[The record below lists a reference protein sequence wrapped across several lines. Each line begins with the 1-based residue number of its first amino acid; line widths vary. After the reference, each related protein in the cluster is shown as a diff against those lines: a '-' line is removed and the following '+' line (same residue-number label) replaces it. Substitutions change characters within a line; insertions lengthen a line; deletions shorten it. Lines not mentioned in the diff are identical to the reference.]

1 MHGGGSSD
9 APGRENLTEGSKEQ
23 PMDGSTN
30 GATNGS
36 ANGVGTALHETVM
49 AAVGELDRQ
58 LERGSFFTQA
68 VFHREFSRLERAEA
82 LLTRLV
88 DVLAERGVLSAEELG
103 LVASSASDP
112 GAPPHSGPAEPEQ
125 EINWPSIALRV
136 DDPDEPD
143 RTGVTV
149 DCSAR
154 LHICHAVCC
163 KLKFPLSCEE
173 VDAGKVKWDIGHPYV
188 IRHEASGYCT
198 HNDPAGGCRI
208 YENRPAV
215 CRRYSCVNDT
225 RIWKDFDNMVLNQE
239 WIDEHLGP
247 RDLHVAAVVPPMEP
261 VDEP

>member
-1 MHGGGSSD
+1 
-9 APGRENLTEGSKEQ
+9 
-23 PMDGSTN
+23 MDGSTN

-36 ANGVGTALHETVM
+36 ANGVATTLYEKAL
-49 AAVGELDRQ
+49 AAVSELDRQ

-68 VFHREFSRLERAEA
+68 VFQREFSRLEQAEV

-88 DVLAERGVLSAEELG
+88 DVLANRGLLSPEELG
-103 LVASSASDP
+103 LAAGSRPDP
-112 GAPPHSGPAEPEQ
+112 DATPPAAPEEPEQ

-136 DDPDEPD
+136 DDPDETSQ
-143 RTGVTV
+143 TGVTV
-149 DCSAR
+149 DCAAR
-154 LHICHAVCC
+154 LHVCHAVCC
-163 KLKFPLSCEE
+163 KLKFPLSCTE
-173 VDAGKVKWDIGHPYV
+173 VDSGKVKWDIGHPYV
-188 IRHEASGYCT
+188 IRHESSGYCT
-198 HNDPAGGCRI
+198 HNDPAGGCRV
-208 YENRPAV
+208 YEDRPTV